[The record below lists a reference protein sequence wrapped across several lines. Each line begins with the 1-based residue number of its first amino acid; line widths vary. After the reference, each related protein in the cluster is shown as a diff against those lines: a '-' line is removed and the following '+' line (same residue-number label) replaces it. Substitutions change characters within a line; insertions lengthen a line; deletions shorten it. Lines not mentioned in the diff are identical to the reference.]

1 MLVLVVDSSTPAV
14 TAALAEVTADGV
26 ALRAHRCTV
35 DARAHGELLA
45 PQVETVLA
53 DVGARPADLGAI
65 VAGLGPGPFTGL
77 RVGLVTA
84 ATMGQVLGIPTY
96 GVCSLDGIGHPTA
109 TPATVAPGTEAS
121 GTEAPGTAT
130 PATAASSAT
139 APATAASSAT
149 TPATAAS
156 STAAASTEAGP
167 VAPGDAPAGRATA
180 GVGRVLVAADARR
193 KEVYWAVYDESGQRI
208 AGPAVDAPTVAAAQ
222 ARELAVTVAAG
233 DGAHRYADVLGLP
246 LRVVPRYPDAAAL
259 VALAAERIRAGA
271 PGEALTPLYLRRPDA
286 VAATSRKSV
295 LP

>member
-14 TAALAEVTADGV
+14 TAALTEVTADGV
-26 ALRAHRCTV
+26 ALRAHRRTV

-45 PQVETVLA
+45 PQVEAVLA
-53 DVGARPADLGAI
+53 EVGARPGDLGAI

-96 GVCSLDGIGHPTA
+96 GVCSLDGIGHPTTA
-109 TPATVAPGTEAS
+109 PSTTPGSPADAAAGHAAS
-121 GTEAPGTAT
+121 GH
-130 PATAASSAT
+130 AASGH
-139 APATAASSAT
+139 AASGH
-149 TPATAAS
+149 AAS
-156 STAAASTEAGP
+156 GHAASGHAASGHA
-167 VAPGDAPAGRATA
+167 APGDAAPEDAAPGEQ
-180 GVGRVLVAADARR
+180 RVLVAVDARR
-193 KEVYWAVYDESGQRI
+193 KEVYWAVYDDAGQRI
-208 AGPAVDAPTVAAAQ
+208 AGPAVDAPVVAAAR
-222 ARELAVTVAAG
+222 ARDLAVTVAVG

-246 LRVVPRYPDAAAL
+246 LRVEPRYPDAAAL
-259 VALAAERIRAGA
+259 VTLAAERIRAGA

>member
-14 TAALAEVTADGV
+14 TAALAEVTADAV
-26 ALRAHRCTV
+26 ALRALRCTV

-45 PQVETVLA
+45 PQVEAVLA
-53 DVGARPADLGAI
+53 DVGARPGDLGAI

-84 ATMGQVLGIPTY
+84 ATIGQVLGIPTY

-109 TPATVAPGTEAS
+109 TPAT
-121 GTEAPGTAT
+121 AT
-130 PATAASSAT
+130 PATAAPSTTASAT
-139 APATAASSAT
+139 ES
-149 TPATAAS
+149 
-156 STAAASTEAGP
+156 GP
-167 VAPGDAPAGRATA
+167 VAAGDAPAGRAPA
-180 GVGRVLVAADARR
+180 GARRVLVAADARR

-208 AGPAVDAPTVAAAQ
+208 AGPAVDAPAVAAAQ
-222 ARELAVTVAAG
+222 ARELAVTVAVG

-246 LRVVPRYPDAAAL
+246 LRAEPRYPDAAAL